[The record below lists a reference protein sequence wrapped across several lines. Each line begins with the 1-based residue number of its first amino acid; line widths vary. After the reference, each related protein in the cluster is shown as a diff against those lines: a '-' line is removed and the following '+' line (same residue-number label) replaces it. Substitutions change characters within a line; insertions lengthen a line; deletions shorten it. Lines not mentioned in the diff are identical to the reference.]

1 MAKKNI
7 KRLLFMEDLYDFYSN
22 KYKRSTH
29 FSAEKSGHQIF
40 VQVPA
45 EFEVDKNA
53 DYKDES
59 LLFCKVKLM
68 HSGENRNHSS
78 VTDEALKKASKTLA
92 YKPILANFMEYEDE
106 ETGETLKDFTS
117 HDMELN
123 DDGSVNYIEK
133 QVGCFTSDKP
143 FFEVEEETGH
153 NFLYGYCAIPVDYT
167 DAASIIERKNGTKI
181 SVELAVNEMEYSG
194 KNKILEL
201 TDVVIMGATLL
212 GKDPDTKKD
221 IGEGMLNAR
230 LDIADFNAKNN
241 SLFSDYD
248 STLIDLQERLEKL
261 ESACFNNKND
271 ISGKEETIEVEKEKF
286 EEEVTE
292 TVEVT
297 ETEETTEEEVTVT
310 ENESEETV
318 DETSEDETVDE
329 ENSEETTDE
338 SDEETED
345 EESTVKEDNAC
356 GGGSGSAK
364 KKKKNSE
371 EPVEDMVR
379 TFTVSHED
387 IRYALYNLLDTVSM
401 DDNDWYCITSVFDD
415 YFVYESWNGGKI
427 FGQKYTKENDN
438 VAFDGDRYELFRE
451 YITADEK
458 AQLDDMRSNYSSVV
472 EELNTYKSAEVFA
485 DKMTVFDDEAY
496 SEYLDTDEFKALM
509 SEDSVNKYSKE
520 ELSEK
525 ADATLGKLVKKNKT
539 FSFAGETPQK
549 KHVSRVAFNA
559 EKETEDTYKP
569 YGDLFD

>member
-1 MAKKNI
+1 MAKKNT

-92 YKPILANFMEYEDE
+92 YKPVLANFMEYEDE
-106 ETGETLKDFTS
+106 ETGKTLKDFTS

-194 KNKILEL
+194 KNKVLEL

-310 ENESEETV
+310 ENESGETV
-318 DETSEDETVDE
+318 DETSEETT
-329 ENSEETTDE
+329 ENDPVENTQDETTDTGVTENE
-338 SDEETED
+338 SVNPEKYSVTMSDG
-345 EESTVKEDNAC
+345 SVKEFSLSLDEITM
-356 GGGSGSAK
+356 S
-364 KKKKNSE
+364 
-371 EPVEDMVR
+371 
-379 TFTVSHED
+379 
-387 IRYALYNLLDTVSM
+387 LYNLVNQM
-401 DDNDWYCITSVFDD
+401 YGEADNAYYGVT
-415 YFVYESWNGGKI
+415 VYEDNTLIMSDYWNG
-427 FGQKYTKENDN
+427 KYYRQSFNR
-438 VAFDGDRYELFRE
+438 DGDNFSLVGDRVAVHSVWV
-451 YITADEK
+451 TDEED
-458 AQLDDMRSNYSSVV
+458 ASLNEMRSNYSSVV

-496 SEYLDTDEFKALM
+496 SEYLDTDEFKVLM

-549 KHVSRVAFNA
+549 RHVSRVAFSA

>member
-1 MAKKNI
+1 MPNHN
-7 KRLLFMEDLYDFYSN
+7 KRLLFLEDLYDFYSN
-22 KYKRSTH
+22 RYKRSTH

-92 YKPILANFMEYEDE
+92 YKPVLANFMEYEDE
-106 ETGETLKDFTS
+106 ATGETLKDFTS

-318 DETSEDETVDE
+318 DETSEETTENAE
-329 ENSEETTDE
+329 EDPVENTQDETTDTGVTENE
-338 SDEETED
+338 SVNPEKYSVTMSDG
-345 EESTVKEDNAC
+345 SVKEFSLSLDEITM
-356 GGGSGSAK
+356 S
-364 KKKKNSE
+364 
-371 EPVEDMVR
+371 
-379 TFTVSHED
+379 
-387 IRYALYNLLDTVSM
+387 LYNLVNQM
-401 DDNDWYCITSVFDD
+401 YGEADNAYYGVT
-415 YFVYESWNGGKI
+415 VYEDNTLIMSDYWNG
-427 FGQKYTKENDN
+427 KYYRQSFNR
-438 VAFDGDRYELFRE
+438 DGDNFSLVGDRVAVHSVWV
-451 YITADEK
+451 TDEED
-458 AQLDDMRSNYSSVV
+458 ASLNEMRSNYSSIV

-496 SEYLDTDEFKALM
+496 AEYLDTDEFKALM
-509 SEDSVNKYSKE
+509 SEESVNQYSKE

-549 KHVSRVAFNA
+549 RHVNRVAFNA

>member
-1 MAKKNI
+1 MAKKNT

-92 YKPILANFMEYEDE
+92 YKPVLANFMEYEDE

-123 DDGSVNYIEK
+123 NDGSVNYIEK

-271 ISGKEETIEVEKEKF
+271 ISGKEETIEVEKGKF

-318 DETSEDETVDE
+318 DETSEETTENAE
-329 ENSEETTDE
+329 EDPVENTHDETTDIGVTENE
-338 SDEETED
+338 SVNPEKYSVTMSDG
-345 EESTVKEDNAC
+345 SVKEFSLSLDEITM
-356 GGGSGSAK
+356 S
-364 KKKKNSE
+364 
-371 EPVEDMVR
+371 
-379 TFTVSHED
+379 
-387 IRYALYNLLDTVSM
+387 LYNLVNQM
-401 DDNDWYCITSVFDD
+401 YGEADNAYYGVT
-415 YFVYESWNGGKI
+415 VYEDNTLIMSDYWNG
-427 FGQKYTKENDN
+427 KYYRQSFNR
-438 VAFDGDRYELFRE
+438 DGDNFSLVGDRVAVHSVWV
-451 YITADEK
+451 TDEED
-458 AQLDDMRSNYSSVV
+458 ASLNEMRSNYSSVV
-472 EELNTYKSAEVFA
+472 EKLNTYKSAEVFA

>member
-1 MAKKNI
+1 MAKKNT

-92 YKPILANFMEYEDE
+92 YKPVLANFMEYEDE

-194 KNKILEL
+194 KNKVLEL

-241 SLFSDYD
+241 SLFSNYD

-261 ESACFNNKND
+261 ESACFNNKKD

-297 ETEETTEEEVTVT
+297 ETEETTEEEVAVT

-318 DETSEDETVDE
+318 DETSEETT
-329 ENSEETTDE
+329 ENSEEDPVENTQDETTDTSVTENE
-338 SDEETED
+338 SVNPEKYSVTMSDG
-345 EESTVKEDNAC
+345 SVKEFSLSLDEITM
-356 GGGSGSAK
+356 S
-364 KKKKNSE
+364 
-371 EPVEDMVR
+371 
-379 TFTVSHED
+379 
-387 IRYALYNLLDTVSM
+387 LYNLVNQM
-401 DDNDWYCITSVFDD
+401 YGEADNAYYGVT
-415 YFVYESWNGGKI
+415 VYEDNTLIMSDYWNG
-427 FGQKYTKENDN
+427 KYYRQSFNR
-438 VAFDGDRYELFRE
+438 DGDNFSLVGDRVAVHSVWV
-451 YITADEK
+451 TDEED
-458 AQLDDMRSNYSSVV
+458 ASLNEMRSNYSSVV

>member
-1 MAKKNI
+1 MSNHN
-7 KRLLFMEDLYDFYSN
+7 KRLLFLEDLYDFYSN
-22 KYKRSTH
+22 RYKRSTH

-92 YKPILANFMEYEDE
+92 YKPVLANFMEYEDE

-194 KNKILEL
+194 KNKVLEL

-318 DETSEDETVDE
+318 DETSEETTENAEENPVENTQDET
-329 ENSEETTDE
+329 ETTDTNATENE
-338 SDEETED
+338 SVNPEKYSVTMSDG
-345 EESTVKEDNAC
+345 SVKEFSLSLDEITM
-356 GGGSGSAK
+356 S
-364 KKKKNSE
+364 
-371 EPVEDMVR
+371 
-379 TFTVSHED
+379 
-387 IRYALYNLLDTVSM
+387 LYNLVNQM
-401 DDNDWYCITSVFDD
+401 YGEADNAYYGVT
-415 YFVYESWNGGKI
+415 VYEDNTLIMSDYWNG
-427 FGQKYTKENDN
+427 KYYRQSFNR
-438 VAFDGDRYELFRE
+438 DGDNFSLVGDRVAVHSVWV
-451 YITADEK
+451 TDEED
-458 AQLDDMRSNYSSVV
+458 ASLNDMRSNYSSVV

-539 FSFAGETPQK
+539 FSFAGEIPQK

>member
-1 MAKKNI
+1 MPNHN
-7 KRLLFMEDLYDFYSN
+7 KRLLFLEDLYDFYSN
-22 KYKRSTH
+22 RYKRSTH

-45 EFEVDKNA
+45 EFEIDKNA

-92 YKPILANFMEYEDE
+92 YKPVLANFMEYEDE
-106 ETGETLKDFTS
+106 ATGETLKDFTS

-310 ENESEETV
+310 DNESEETV
-318 DETSEDETVDE
+318 DETSEETTENAE
-329 ENSEETTDE
+329 EDPVENTQDETTDTGVTENE
-338 SDEETED
+338 SVNPEKYSVTMSDG
-345 EESTVKEDNAC
+345 SVKEFSLSLDEITM
-356 GGGSGSAK
+356 S
-364 KKKKNSE
+364 
-371 EPVEDMVR
+371 
-379 TFTVSHED
+379 
-387 IRYALYNLLDTVSM
+387 LYNLVNQM
-401 DDNDWYCITSVFDD
+401 YGEADNAYYGVT
-415 YFVYESWNGGKI
+415 VYEDNTLIMSDYWNG
-427 FGQKYTKENDN
+427 KYYRQSFNR
-438 VAFDGDRYELFRE
+438 DGDNFSLVGDRVAVHSVWV
-451 YITADEK
+451 TDEED
-458 AQLDDMRSNYSSVV
+458 ASLNEMRSNYSSVV

>member
-1 MAKKNI
+1 MPNHN
-7 KRLLFMEDLYDFYSN
+7 KRLLFLEDLYDFYSN
-22 KYKRSTH
+22 RYKRSTH

-45 EFEVDKNA
+45 EFEIDKNA

-92 YKPILANFMEYEDE
+92 YKPVLANFMEYEDE
-106 ETGETLKDFTS
+106 ATGETLKDFTS

-318 DETSEDETVDE
+318 DETSEETTENAE
-329 ENSEETTDE
+329 EDPVENTQDETTDTGVTENE
-338 SDEETED
+338 SVNPEKYSVTMSDG
-345 EESTVKEDNAC
+345 SVKEFSLSLDEITM
-356 GGGSGSAK
+356 S
-364 KKKKNSE
+364 
-371 EPVEDMVR
+371 
-379 TFTVSHED
+379 
-387 IRYALYNLLDTVSM
+387 LYNLVNQM
-401 DDNDWYCITSVFDD
+401 YGEADNAYYGVT
-415 YFVYESWNGGKI
+415 VYEDNTLIMSDYWNG
-427 FGQKYTKENDN
+427 KYYRQSFNR
-438 VAFDGDRYELFRE
+438 DGDNFSLVGDRVAVHSVWV
-451 YITADEK
+451 TDEED
-458 AQLDDMRSNYSSVV
+458 ASLNEMRSNYSSVV

-539 FSFAGETPQK
+539 FSFAGEIPQK

>member
-1 MAKKNI
+1 MAKKNT

-92 YKPILANFMEYEDE
+92 YKPVLANFMEYEDE

-194 KNKILEL
+194 KNKVLEL

-310 ENESEETV
+310 ENKSEETV
-318 DETSEDETVDE
+318 DETSE
-329 ENSEETTDE
+329 ETTENAKEDPVENTQDKTTDTDVTENE
-338 SDEETED
+338 SVNPEKYSVTMSDG
-345 EESTVKEDNAC
+345 SVKEFSLSLDEITM
-356 GGGSGSAK
+356 S
-364 KKKKNSE
+364 
-371 EPVEDMVR
+371 
-379 TFTVSHED
+379 
-387 IRYALYNLLDTVSM
+387 LYNLVNQM
-401 DDNDWYCITSVFDD
+401 YGEADNAYYGVT
-415 YFVYESWNGGKI
+415 VYEDNTLIMSDYWNG
-427 FGQKYTKENDN
+427 KYYRQS
-438 VAFDGDRYELFRE
+438 FSRDGDNFSLVGDRVAVHSVWV
-451 YITADEK
+451 TDEED
-458 AQLDDMRSNYSSVV
+458 ASLNDMRSNYSSVV

-485 DKMTVFDDEAY
+485 DKMTVFGDEAY

>member
-1 MAKKNI
+1 MPNHN
-7 KRLLFMEDLYDFYSN
+7 KRLLFLEDLYDFYSN
-22 KYKRSTH
+22 RYKRSTH

-92 YKPILANFMEYEDE
+92 YKPVLANFMEYEDE
-106 ETGETLKDFTS
+106 KTGKTLKDFTS

-194 KNKILEL
+194 KNKVLEL

-318 DETSEDETVDE
+318 DETSEETT
-329 ENSEETTDE
+329 ENDPVENTQDETTDTGVTENE
-338 SDEETED
+338 SVNPEKYSVTMSDG
-345 EESTVKEDNAC
+345 SVKEFSLSLDEITM
-356 GGGSGSAK
+356 S
-364 KKKKNSE
+364 
-371 EPVEDMVR
+371 
-379 TFTVSHED
+379 
-387 IRYALYNLLDTVSM
+387 LYNLVNQM
-401 DDNDWYCITSVFDD
+401 YGEADNAYYGVT
-415 YFVYESWNGGKI
+415 VYEDNTLIMSDYWNG
-427 FGQKYTKENDN
+427 KYYRQSFNR
-438 VAFDGDRYELFRE
+438 DGDNFSLVGDRVAVHSVWV
-451 YITADEK
+451 TDEED
-458 AQLDDMRSNYSSVV
+458 ASLNEMRSNYSSVI

-509 SEDSVNKYSKE
+509 SEDSVNTYSKE

>member
-1 MAKKNI
+1 MAKKNT

-92 YKPILANFMEYEDE
+92 YKPVLANFMEYEDE

-318 DETSEDETVDE
+318 DETSEETTENAE
-329 ENSEETTDE
+329 EDPVENTQDETTDTGVTENE
-338 SDEETED
+338 SVNPEKYSVTMSDG
-345 EESTVKEDNAC
+345 SVKEFSLSLDEITM
-356 GGGSGSAK
+356 S
-364 KKKKNSE
+364 
-371 EPVEDMVR
+371 
-379 TFTVSHED
+379 
-387 IRYALYNLLDTVSM
+387 LYNLVNQM
-401 DDNDWYCITSVFDD
+401 YGEADNAYYGVT
-415 YFVYESWNGGKI
+415 VYEDNTLIMSDYWNG
-427 FGQKYTKENDN
+427 KYYRQSFNR
-438 VAFDGDRYELFRE
+438 DGDNFSLVGDRVAVHSVWV
-451 YITADEK
+451 TDEED
-458 AQLDDMRSNYSSVV
+458 ASLNEMRSNYSSVV

-496 SEYLDTDEFKALM
+496 SEYLDTDEFKTLM

-539 FSFAGETPQK
+539 FSFASETPQK

>member
-1 MAKKNI
+1 MAKKNT
-7 KRLLFMEDLYDFYSN
+7 KRLLFLEDLYDFYSN
-22 KYKRSTH
+22 RYKRSTH

-92 YKPILANFMEYEDE
+92 YKPVLANFMEYEDE

-194 KNKILEL
+194 KNKVLEL

-297 ETEETTEEEVTVT
+297 ETEETTDEEVTVT

-318 DETSEDETVDE
+318 DETSEETTENAEENPVENTQDET
-329 ENSEETTDE
+329 ETTDTNATENE
-338 SDEETED
+338 SVNPEKYSVTMSDG
-345 EESTVKEDNAC
+345 SVKEFSLSLDEITM
-356 GGGSGSAK
+356 S
-364 KKKKNSE
+364 
-371 EPVEDMVR
+371 
-379 TFTVSHED
+379 
-387 IRYALYNLLDTVSM
+387 LYNLVNQM
-401 DDNDWYCITSVFDD
+401 YGEADNAYYGVT
-415 YFVYESWNGGKI
+415 VYEDNTLIMSDYWNG
-427 FGQKYTKENDN
+427 KYYRQSFNR
-438 VAFDGDRYELFRE
+438 DGDNFSLVGDRVAVHSVWV
-451 YITADEK
+451 TDEED
-458 AQLDDMRSNYSSVV
+458 ASLNDMRSNYSSVV

>member
-1 MAKKNI
+1 MAKKNT

-92 YKPILANFMEYEDE
+92 YKPVLANFMEYEDE

-123 DDGSVNYIEK
+123 DDGSVNYVEK

-194 KNKILEL
+194 KNKVLEL

-318 DETSEDETVDE
+318 DETSEETTENAE
-329 ENSEETTDE
+329 EDPVENTQDETTDTGVTENE
-338 SDEETED
+338 SVNPEKYSVTMSDG
-345 EESTVKEDNAC
+345 SVKEFSLSLDEITM
-356 GGGSGSAK
+356 S
-364 KKKKNSE
+364 
-371 EPVEDMVR
+371 
-379 TFTVSHED
+379 
-387 IRYALYNLLDTVSM
+387 LYNLVNQM
-401 DDNDWYCITSVFDD
+401 YGEADNAYYGVT
-415 YFVYESWNGGKI
+415 VYEDNTLIMSDYWNG
-427 FGQKYTKENDN
+427 KYYRQSFNR
-438 VAFDGDRYELFRE
+438 DGDNFSLVGDRVAVHSVWV
-451 YITADEK
+451 TDEED
-458 AQLDDMRSNYSSVV
+458 ASLNEMRSNYSSVV

>member
-1 MAKKNI
+1 MAKKNT

-29 FSAEKSGHQIF
+29 FSAEKSGHKIF

-92 YKPILANFMEYEDE
+92 YKPVLANFMEYEDE
-106 ETGETLKDFTS
+106 ETGKTLKDFTS

-194 KNKILEL
+194 KNKVLEL

-310 ENESEETV
+310 ENESGETV
-318 DETSEDETVDE
+318 DETSEETT
-329 ENSEETTDE
+329 ENDPVENTQDETTDTGVTENE
-338 SDEETED
+338 SVNPEKYSVTMSDGSIKEFSLSLDEITM
-345 EESTVKEDNAC
+345 S
-356 GGGSGSAK
+356 
-364 KKKKNSE
+364 
-371 EPVEDMVR
+371 
-379 TFTVSHED
+379 
-387 IRYALYNLLDTVSM
+387 LYNLVNQM
-401 DDNDWYCITSVFDD
+401 YGEADNAYYGVT
-415 YFVYESWNGGKI
+415 VYEDNTLIMSDYWNG
-427 FGQKYTKENDN
+427 KYYRQSFNR
-438 VAFDGDRYELFRE
+438 DGDNFSLVGDRVAVHSVWV
-451 YITADEK
+451 TDEED
-458 AQLDDMRSNYSSVV
+458 ASLNEMRSNYSSVV

-549 KHVSRVAFNA
+549 RHVSRVAFNA

>member
-1 MAKKNI
+1 MAKKNT

-92 YKPILANFMEYEDE
+92 YKPVLANFMEYEDE

-194 KNKILEL
+194 KNKVLEL

-248 STLIDLQERLEKL
+248 SSLIDLQERLEKL
-261 ESACFNNKND
+261 ESACFNNKNND
-271 ISGKEETIEVEKEKF
+271 KGKEEKIEVDKKKF
-286 EEEVTE
+286 EDEVTE

-318 DETSEDETVDE
+318 DEA
-329 ENSEETTDE
+329 SEEVTE
-338 SDEETED
+338 NESSDEEKEDTTETD
-345 EESTVKEDNAC
+345 VAENESVNPEKYSITMSDGSVKEFSLSLDEI
-356 GGGSGSAK
+356 SMS
-364 KKKKNSE
+364 
-371 EPVEDMVR
+371 
-379 TFTVSHED
+379 
-387 IRYALYNLLDTVSM
+387 LYNLVNQM
-401 DDNDWYCITSVFDD
+401 YGEADNAYYGVI
-415 YFVYESWNGGKI
+415 VYEDNTLVMSDYWNG
-427 FGQKYTKENDN
+427 KYYRQSFKR
-438 VAFDGDRYELFRE
+438 DGDNFSLVGDRVAVHSVWV
-451 YITADEK
+451 TDEED
-458 AQLDDMRSNYSSVV
+458 ASLNEMRSNYSSVV

-539 FSFAGETPQK
+539 FSFAGEIPQK

>member
-1 MAKKNI
+1 MAKKNT

-22 KYKRSTH
+22 RYKRSTH

-92 YKPILANFMEYEDE
+92 YKPVLANFMEYEDE
-106 ETGETLKDFTS
+106 ATGETLKDFTS

-318 DETSEDETVDE
+318 DETSEETTENAE
-329 ENSEETTDE
+329 EDPVENTQDETTDTGVTENE
-338 SDEETED
+338 SVNPEKYSVTMSDG
-345 EESTVKEDNAC
+345 SVKEFSLSLDEITM
-356 GGGSGSAK
+356 S
-364 KKKKNSE
+364 
-371 EPVEDMVR
+371 
-379 TFTVSHED
+379 
-387 IRYALYNLLDTVSM
+387 LYNLVNQM
-401 DDNDWYCITSVFDD
+401 YGEADNAYYGVT
-415 YFVYESWNGGKI
+415 VYEDNTLIMSDYWNG
-427 FGQKYTKENDN
+427 KYYRQSFNR
-438 VAFDGDRYELFRE
+438 DGDNFSLVGDRVAVHSVWV
-451 YITADEK
+451 TDEED
-458 AQLDDMRSNYSSVV
+458 ASLNDMRSNYSSVV

-496 SEYLDTDEFKALM
+496 SEYLNTDEFKALM

-539 FSFAGETPQK
+539 FSFAGKTPQK